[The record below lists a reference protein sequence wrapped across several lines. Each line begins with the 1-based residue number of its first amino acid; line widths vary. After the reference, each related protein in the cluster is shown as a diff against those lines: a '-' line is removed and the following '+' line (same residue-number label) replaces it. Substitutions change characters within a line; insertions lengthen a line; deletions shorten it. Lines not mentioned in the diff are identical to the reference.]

1 MKAGLTFHWMS
12 LLLYRPEPAT
22 TPPPVRGPKPNHV
35 DDPPPASGARPNPV
49 DERPAVHDPQPSS
62 VCGPPGVRGPQ
73 SSRVDEPLPVRGTLP
88 GGVYDPP
95 TGRRLLLSEL
105 DRAARAE
112 RLGFAATWLVEQHR
126 PAAGVSPD
134 PVALAA
140 YVAARTHRIRIGVGL
155 SLPLHADPVRIAE
168 SLAQL
173 DVLSS
178 GRVVAA
184 FGPGAPAEYHILRH
198 DPTTAA
204 ERFRESYDLILRAW
218 TDPAPF
224 RWDGEHYYRP
234 HVNPW
239 PRPWQRPH
247 PPVWLYGP
255 PGPFMAEAA
264 RLHRPYLL
272 DPFSL
277 DPFSLDPS
285 SLHLSSTCSSLAFS
299 VPVHVA
305 EDDRTAHAEA
315 RPHAE
320 RLLRTAL
327 APVPAQRDLT
337 EWAAVPAPGDLSYET
352 VVEGGHIIVGS
363 PTTVTARLA
372 ARAEEL
378 GAETCVTTA
387 VGAMPGPLVD
397 RSMELF
403 AAQVIPRLQP
413 TVTV

>member
-1 MKAGLTFHWMS
+1 MS
-12 LLLYRPEPAT
+12 LLWYCRPPAT
-22 TPPPVRGPKPNHV
+22 TTRSPVPGPRP
-35 DDPPPASGARPNPV
+35 GA
-49 DERPAVHDPQPSS
+49 
-62 VCGPPGVRGPQ
+62 G
-73 SSRVDEPLPVRGTLP
+73 
-88 GGVYDPP
+88 YDPP

-126 PAAGVSPD
+126 PAAGGSPD

-140 YVAARTHRIRIGVGL
+140 YVAARTHRIRIGVAL

-178 GRVVAA
+178 GRVIAA
-184 FGPGAPAEYHILRH
+184 FGPGTPAEYHLLRH

-204 ERFRESYDLILRAW
+204 ERFRESYELILRAW

-224 RWDGEHYYRP
+224 RWDGEHHYRP

-247 PPVWLYGP
+247 PPVWLHGP

-272 DPFSL
+272 DRSWPQPSG
-277 DPFSLDPS
+277 PDPS
-285 SLHLSSTCSSLAFS
+285 PPLPSLAFC

-320 RLLRTAL
+320 RLLATAP
-327 APVPAQRDLT
+327 APRDLT
-337 EWAAVPAPGDLSYET
+337 GWAAGPAPGDMSYEALT
-352 VVEGGHIIVGS
+352 AGGHIIVGS
-363 PTTVTARLA
+363 PATVTARLA
-372 ARAEEL
+372 ARAGEL
-378 GAETCVTTA
+378 GADTCVTTA
-387 VGAMPGPLVD
+387 VATMPGPLVA
-397 RSMELF
+397 RGMELF
-403 AAQVIPRLQP
+403 AAQVMPRLQP